1 MYIKDIVNLVSGN
14 ILFIYDGNGLF
25 FYESVLLD
33 WNSKLVILVILK
45 MKG

>member
-1 MYIKDIVNLVSGN
+1 MSGS

-25 FYESVLLD
+25 FFHESVLLD